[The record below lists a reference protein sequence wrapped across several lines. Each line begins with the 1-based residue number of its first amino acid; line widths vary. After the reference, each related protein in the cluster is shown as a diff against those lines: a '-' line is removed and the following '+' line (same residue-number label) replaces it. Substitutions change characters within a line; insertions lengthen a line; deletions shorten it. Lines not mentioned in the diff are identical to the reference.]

1 MKVKKFKSFRF
12 KMVLYMF
19 LSVLATFLTEA
30 LIFAGIYFYETEIL
44 AGEYRQVWGASG
56 QGRLA
61 VDMLTISESASLD
74 ILVILIFTMLLLI
87 MYFILIS
94 HNFVTYVREIIS
106 GVEKMKSGDFQE
118 QIPILKKTKRSEKEV
133 DISPMI
139 LAIREQDSRIFMR
152 LVTGSADNLKPSLV
166 MEAFCRYLGYDYDPF
181 AFQYHRLE
189 TYLKK
194 GVKSMAESERQEYDL
209 KKVGRAVG
217 LFMFYCSVMPL
228 LILDFNAGLFVIYII
243 VFLLVLVWLLWYI
256 NVRCRK
262 TRC

>member
-118 QIPILKKTKRSEKEV
+118 QIPVKGEDEFSEIAYSINEMCRNLSETLEAQKETEKTKDELITNVAHDLRTPLTS
-133 DISPMI
+133 I
-139 LAIREQDSRIFMR
+139 LGYLDLLSQGDFLTEDQ
-152 LVTGSADNLKPSLV
+152 KQK
-166 MEAFCRYLGYDYDPF
+166 YLGIVSSK
-181 AFQYHRLE
+181 ARQLE
-189 TYLKK
+189 TLVKDLFDYTRYDRDKVKIKK
-194 GVKSMAESERQEYDL
+194 EILDL
-209 KKVGRAVG
+209 N
-217 LFMFYCSVMPL
+217 LFMPQ
-228 LILDFNAGLFVIYII
+228 I
-243 VFLLVLVWLLWYI
+243 VDEFRV
-256 NVRCRK
+256 
-262 TRC
+262 